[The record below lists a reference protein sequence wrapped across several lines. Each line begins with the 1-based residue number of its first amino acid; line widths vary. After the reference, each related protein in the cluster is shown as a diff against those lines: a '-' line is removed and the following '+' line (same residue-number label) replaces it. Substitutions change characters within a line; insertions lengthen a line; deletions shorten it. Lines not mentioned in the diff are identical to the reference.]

1 MEFSKV
7 IYWWIKK
14 KMDNLFFQD
23 NNQIYY
29 INLSREAY
37 EQMLHYCNES
47 NPYETGGILIGN
59 YSLDQTTANILQIT
73 PPPKNSKHAKCKF
86 HRSSSG
92 LKQILDAAWNQGKYY
107 LGEWHYHPNALS
119 FPSRTDKTQMMNLS
133 QNKQL
138 NCPEPILIIIGGYK
152 GNWNINV
159 RLYVNNQ
166 EITMNKQ

>member
-1 MEFSKV
+1 MGFSKV

-14 KMDNLFFQD
+14 KMDNLLFQD
-23 NNQIYY
+23 NSRIYY

-37 EQMLHYCNES
+37 EQMILYCNES

-86 HRSSSG
+86 YRSSSG
-92 LKQILDAAWNQGKYY
+92 LKKILDAAWNQGQYY

-119 FPSRTDKTQMMNLS
+119 CPSRTDKAQMMNLS

-152 GNWNINV
+152 DNWNINV